1 MILFVGALQER
12 GHSKIDSDLLRSLVQ
27 SLEVYLDGRF
37 HPQSWF
43 QDRLLAGQSLFV
55 SSPLFVLWSSSMSL
69 MCPER
74 LARV

>member
-12 GHSKIDSDLLRSLVQ
+12 GHSKIDSDLVRGLVQ
-27 SLEVYLDGRF
+27 SLEVHFHLDGRF

-55 SSPLFVLWSSSMSL
+55 SSPLFVLWSLHVAHVS
-69 MCPER
+69 
-74 LARV
+74 